1 MAMKKM
7 VAAAS
12 PDAYVEALAGWRRAL
27 VEEIRAVVLKTGRV
41 EEVIKWGNLV
51 YLSNGPALVVR
62 AEDHRVLMSFFRGK
76 QLVALEPRLKPSGKY
91 DLATLDL
98 REGMTVKPTV
108 VRRLVREAVALNA
121 RRGDPTK
128 LS

>member
-12 PDAYVEALAGWRRAL
+12 PDAYVEALDGWRREL
-27 VEEIRAVVLKTGRV
+27 VEDIRAVVRAASRFD
-41 EEVIKWGNLV
+41 EVIKWGNLV
-51 YLSNGPALVVR
+51 YLSHGPVLVIR

-76 QLVALEPRLKPSGKY
+76 HLVTIEPRLKPSGKY

-98 REGMTVKPTV
+98 REGMQVKTTV
-108 VRRLVREAVALNA
+108 VRKLVREAVAMNA
-121 RRGDPTK
+121 RLGDPTK
-128 LS
+128 L

>member
-1 MAMKKM
+1 MKKM

-12 PDAYVEALAGWRRAL
+12 PDAYVEALDGWRRAL
-27 VEEIRAVVLKTGRV
+27 VEEIRAVVLRTARF

-51 YLSNGPALVVR
+51 YLSNGPVLVIR

-76 QLVALEPRLKPSGKY
+76 QMVALEPRLKPSGKY

-98 REGMTVKPTV
+98 REGMTVKPSI
-108 VRRLVREAVALNA
+108 VRTLVREAVALNA
-121 RRGDPTK
+121 RLGDPTK
-128 LS
+128 L

>member
-1 MAMKKM
+1 MKKM

-12 PDAYVEALAGWRRAL
+12 PDAYVEALDGWRRAL
-27 VEEIRAVVLKTGRV
+27 VEEIRAVVLRTARF

-51 YLSNGPALVVR
+51 YLSNGPVLVIR

-76 QLVALEPRLKPSGKY
+76 QMVALEPRLKPSGKY

-98 REGMTVKPTV
+98 REGMTVKPTI
-108 VRRLVREAVALNA
+108 VRTLVREAVALNA
-121 RRGDPTK
+121 RLGDPTK
-128 LS
+128 L